1 MKMFILLGMLL
12 CVLIASTI
20 GLFEAP
26 DSIQYIYLGQYLQTG
41 QLIPTG
47 PFNYTYPP
55 TLFGPVYGFIV
66 TPLTKL
72 PWPWG
77 MTLIPALQLM
87 LILFSA
93 FLLYRIFAKFLSK
106 RAAIVGSMLFILYPF
121 QVVYAT
127 YLLSETLSQFLL
139 TVYLYTLFRLNH
151 SRWATPD
158 MLVFLAAIL
167 TLTRYVFV
175 VLFIYSLIKYK
186 PVRSPTQ
193 ILFVAGITLLS
204 LWIMFNFKTYGTL
217 QLTSH
222 TGRHI
227 YNNVVTLGRLLPD
240 SIPKGTEIFF
250 TRIPQTK
257 IYRPWWDN
265 QLYFP
270 DIKEMN
276 VDRMFLTLSLSAI
289 RSHPLLWLST
299 VAYAFIHTPL
309 TSAYEKAPYRSRQIH
324 DILSSCTGE
333 IRMPWNSNLKSTPI
347 QNCSINRL
355 WNVLLAAQNRFYPVG
370 AAIMAM
376 LALVGWVA
384 AFLTGSLRRQFAV
397 IFFLIHLTQSA
408 TEWIEG
414 RFLVPLYPLYVFFII
429 LGIKI
434 CYSIVS
440 EKNCIPHN
448 RHSRLQ

>member
-1 MKMFILLGMLL
+1 MKILVLLGFI
-12 CVLIASTI
+12 VSIGIATAI

-26 DSIQYIYLGQYLQTG
+26 DSIHYILLAQYLQTG
-41 QLIPTG
+41 LHIPAG
-47 PFNYTYPP
+47 PFNYTSPS
-55 TLFGPVYGFIV
+55 TLFGPVYGLITTPV
-66 TPLTKL
+66 TSL

-77 MTLIPALQLM
+77 MILVPFLQLM
-87 LILFSA
+87 LIVISA
-93 FLLYRIFAKFLSK
+93 ILLYRIFLKFLSK

-139 TVYLYTLFRLNH
+139 TVYLYTLFRLNQN
-151 SRWATPD
+151 RWATPD
-158 MLVFLAAIL
+158 TLVFIAAIL

-186 PVRSPTQ
+186 PVRSPTR

-227 YNNVVTLGRLLPD
+227 YNNVVTLGKLLPD

-289 RSHPLLWLST
+289 RSHPLSWLAT

-309 TSAYEKAPYRSRQIH
+309 TSAYEKAPYRSHQIH
-324 DILSSCTGE
+324 DILSNCTGE
-333 IRMPWNSNLKSTPI
+333 VRMSWNSSLKSTPI
-347 QNCSINRL
+347 QNCSVNNIWIMFL
-355 WNVLLAAQNRFYPVG
+355 SAQNRFYPAG
-370 AAIMAM
+370 AAVMAAF
-376 LALVGWVA
+376 ALVGLIVA
-384 AFLTGSLRRQFAV
+384 VRSGGIRRQFAV
-397 IFFLIHLTQSA
+397 IFFLIHLAQSA

-434 CYSIVS
+434 CYSSVS
-440 EKNCIPHN
+440 EKSRILNN
-448 RHSRLQ
+448 RHTRL